1 MGLFGAIKNK
11 LGIGGVSIDFTVPS
25 QIEKS
30 AGQFS
35 GNIKLTTKSEQE
47 VVKVEAILKEE
58 FSTGMGDNKTEKVF
72 ELGKWTDFNSFTIK
86 PGEVKNLDFTVH
98 FEELKSD
105 MGKLSEKGGMLGGL
119 GKGLKFMNQEKSKYF
134 VEVNVDV
141 KSAVLDPTEKK
152 DVKLV

>member
-1 MGLFGAIKNK
+1 MGFFGAIKNK

-25 QIEKS
+25 QIER
-30 AGQFS
+30 ANEEFS

-47 VVKVEAILKEE
+47 VVKIEAILKEE
-58 FSTGMGDNKTEKVF
+58 FSTGMGDNKTEKTF
-72 ELGKWTDFNSFTIK
+72 ELGKWTNFDQFTIK
-86 PGEVKNLDFTVH
+86 PGEVKSFDFTVE
-98 FEELKSD
+98 FEEIKSD
-105 MGKLSEKGGMLGGL
+105 MDNLSEKGGMLGGI
-119 GKGLKFMNQEKSKYF
+119 GKGLKFMNREKSKFF

>member
-30 AGQFS
+30 AKQFS

-47 VVKVEAILKEE
+47 VVKMEAILKEE
-58 FSTGMGDNKTEKVF
+58 FSTGTGDNKTEKVF
-72 ELGKWTDFNSFTIK
+72 ELGKWTNFDHFTIK
-86 PGEVKNLDFTVH
+86 PGEVKTFDFTVE

-105 MGKLSEKGGMLGGL
+105 MDKLSDKGGMLGGL
-119 GKGLKFMNQEKSKYF
+119 GKGLKFMNQEKSKFF

-141 KSAVLDPTEKK
+141 KSAVLDPTERK